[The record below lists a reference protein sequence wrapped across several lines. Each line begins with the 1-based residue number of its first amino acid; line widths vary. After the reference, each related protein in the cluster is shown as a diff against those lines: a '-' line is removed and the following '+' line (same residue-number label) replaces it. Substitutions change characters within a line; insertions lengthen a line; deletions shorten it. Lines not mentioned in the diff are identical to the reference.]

1 MRHVVY
7 RCLAAILIVFPV
19 AAQRPAFEAATV
31 KPNSNCS
38 GGRGGGGGGAPA
50 TGRLNVTC
58 LAARDL
64 IQIAYGMFAD
74 GMTQNPHRPQVLDGP
89 GWIDSETFDI
99 VAKAEDNAP
108 VARMYGPMMQSLLE
122 DRFALKIHKETR
134 QLPVYTLT
142 VAKNGAKLPATP
154 EGSCTPLDLSHPAPA
169 GALICGWGSVHMVKG
184 NMVIDSHGSTVAK
197 FAGSLVETVNRP
209 VIDRTDL
216 TGLFD
221 IHLEFAPDNASSDA
235 TGAAIFT
242 AIQDQLGLKLTAEKG
257 PVEVLVID
265 HIERPSAN

>member
-1 MRHVVY
+1 V
-7 RCLAAILIVFPV
+7 
-19 AAQRPAFEAATV
+19 FEAASI
-31 KPNSNCS
+31 KPNPNCS
-38 GGRGGGGGGAPA
+38 GGRGGSGMPAP
-50 TGRLNVTC
+50 GRLNVNC

-74 GMTQNPHRPQVLDGP
+74 GVTQNPHRPQVFDGP

-108 VARMYGPMMQSLLE
+108 VAHMYGPMMQTLLE
-122 DRFALKIHKETR
+122 DRFALKIHKEIR
-134 QLPVYTLT
+134 QQPVYTLT
-142 VAKNGAKLPATP
+142 VAKNGAKLPATA
-154 EGSCTPLDLSHPAPA
+154 EGSCTPLDLSHPVPA
-169 GALICGWGSVHMVKG
+169 GAIICGRGSVRMVKG

-197 FAGSLVETVNRP
+197 FAGSLVEMLNQP
-209 VIDRTDL
+209 VIDRTGL

-221 IHLEFAPDNASSDA
+221 IHLEFAPDNAS
-235 TGAAIFT
+235 IFT
-242 AIQDQLGLKLTAEKG
+242 AVQDQLGLKLTSEKG